1 MKFNGATS
9 TQRSLPGS
17 SPQGVFLGCFFF
29 MIKFNGA
36 LLRPDIPRPFNH
48 PGSIMSSSSS
58 ECTVKYIDD
67 ASKACSFQLKKAL
80 LPDPASCTGYVLNP
94 LENPLQD
101 SLDDLKCFTDKNLM
115 VINKKKT
122 QIMSFNFSKTLVF
135 SPDFTIGNSPV
146 LNIVTEAKL
155 LGIVISD
162 DLRWTSHVDF
172 MCKKAAK
179 KIWMLRR
186 LKLLEIEPEIMLDFY
201 LKEIRSVLEF
211 GVACWNGGLT
221 AQHSDKIERVQKI
234 SVNIILG
241 DTDWNIPYE
250 IGCTLLEIEPLVYRR
265 KDLCVRFIQKTA
277 KNPTHSDWFC
287 PSQEFHNTRQD
298 LPVYREF
305 KCNSKRFFKSPLCYL
320 TRLLNE
326 NPIS

>member
-1 MKFNGATS
+1 
-9 TQRSLPGS
+9 
-17 SPQGVFLGCFFF
+17 
-29 MIKFNGA
+29 
-36 LLRPDIPRPFNH
+36 
-48 PGSIMSSSSS
+48 
-58 ECTVKYIDD
+58 
-67 ASKACSFQLKKAL
+67 
-80 LPDPASCTGYVLNP
+80 
-94 LENPLQD
+94 
-101 SLDDLKCFTDKNLM
+101 
-115 VINKKKT
+115 
-122 QIMSFNFSKTLVF
+122 
-135 SPDFTIGNSPV
+135 
-146 LNIVTEAKL
+146 
-155 LGIVISD
+155 
-162 DLRWTSHVDF
+162 
-172 MCKKAAK
+172 
-179 KIWMLRR
+179 MLRR
-186 LKLLEIEPEIMLDFY
+186 LKLFGIEPEIMLDFY

-234 SVNIILG
+234 SINIILG

-298 LPVYREF
+298 LPVCREF